1 MRMHRPGIAIIIAL
15 LLLLPPI
22 PLLPAGAEKAGLAI
36 SLQPSTAKPGEPVN
50 VTVTAPPY
58 TLVTMVFR
66 LDGEPVKVRVLKVYK
81 GVVKTVG
88 SMLLVVT
95 GPGGEAV
102 FTVEAPSRPGSYV
115 VEASTLAG
123 QAEAVLRVY
132 APSPLQWIASH
143 RLLVAV
149 LAAVLV
155 AVLAYL
161 YLTGAVA
168 LTAA

>member
-1 MRMHRPGIAIIIAL
+1 MRHTLETVAL
-15 LLLLPPI
+15 VTVLILPI
-22 PLLPAGAEKAGLAI
+22 LAPLLATGLAKGAV
-36 SLQPSTAKPGEPVN
+36 SLTLAPATAKPGEPVN